1 MGSDGRTN
9 MDYLRYIVD
18 EIHSVVSATVDGDGR
33 PVTCAIDIMDSDEAG
48 LYFLTARGKKF
59 YERLKA
65 DGNIAFTA
73 VKGRD
78 TLSSVAVSVQG
89 KAKELGGALIPAL
102 FEKNPYMNEI
112 YPTESSRSALTVF
125 KIYEG
130 SGEYFDL
137 SKKPIE
143 RAEFAFGGANG
154 RRGGYFVTDRCIGC
168 RLCFSKCP
176 QKCIDITR
184 NPAVIAQEHCLHCGN
199 CFEICPARA
208 IERR

>member
-1 MGSDGRTN
+1 
-9 MDYLRYIVD
+9 MDYLKYIVD
-18 EIHSVVSATVDGDGR
+18 QLHSVVFATVDGSGR
-33 PVTCAIDIMDSDEAG
+33 PVTCAIDIMDCDESG

-59 YERLKA
+59 CERLKA
-65 DGNIAFTA
+65 SENIAFTA
-73 VKGRD
+73 MKGRD

-89 KAKELGGALIPAL
+89 RAKELGSELIPAL
-102 FEKNPYMNEI
+102 FEKNPYMKEI

-143 RAEFAFGGANG
+143 RAEFAFGGASE

-168 RLCFSKCP
+168 KLCFSKCP

-184 NPAVIAQEHCLHCGN
+184 RPAVIAQEHCLHCGN

>member
-1 MGSDGRTN
+1 M
-9 MDYLRYIVD
+9 
-18 EIHSVVSATVDGDGR
+18 
-33 PVTCAIDIMDSDEAG
+33 
-48 LYFLTARGKKF
+48 
-59 YERLKA
+59 
-65 DGNIAFTA
+65 
-73 VKGRD
+73 KGRD

-89 KAKELGGALIPAL
+89 RARELGSALIPAL

-125 KIYEG
+125 KICEG

-143 RAEFAFGGANG
+143 RAEFAFGGAKAQH
-154 RRGGYFVTDRCIGC
+154 GGYFVTDRCIGC
-168 RLCFSKCP
+168 KLCYSKCP

-184 NPAVIAQEHCLHCGN
+184 KPVVIAQEHCLHCGN
-199 CFEICPARA
+199 CFEICPVRA